1 MGGVDATKRVE
12 AGEAFDVVILSANAI
27 DKLIDSGKILP
38 NSRIDLVKSGVA
50 IAVKEGA
57 QIMDVSSE
65 ETVKQ
70 AVLAANTIAYSTGPS
85 GVYLTEVFEHWGIA
99 EQIKDRIVK
108 VPPGVPVGSLVAK
121 GEVELGFLQLSELL
135 HLKGIIILGPLPTDI
150 QIMTHFQQGSPLKP
164 ISKKPLRY
172 YWTSLHRLRLQRLKS
187 RMAWSRSER
196 KIELSTSVLLFTRF
210 AMSAVASSAVA
221 ITFNTTT
228 YNDVVLAIKRLVVP
242 VFAVTTCFTIR
253 PQATLWG

>member
-1 MGGVDATKRVE
+1 M
-12 AGEAFDVVILSANAI
+12 VILSANAI

-85 GVYLTEVFEHWGIA
+85 GVYLTEVFERWGIA

-108 VPPGVPVGSLVAK
+108 SHQESL
-121 GEVELGFLQLSELL
+121 
-135 HLKGIIILGPLPTDI
+135 
-150 QIMTHFQQGSPLKP
+150 
-164 ISKKPLRY
+164 
-172 YWTSLHRLRLQRLKS
+172 
-187 RMAWSRSER
+187 
-196 KIELSTSVLLFTRF
+196 SVL
-210 AMSAVASSAVA
+210 
-221 ITFNTTT
+221 
-228 YNDVVLAIKRLVVP
+228 
-242 VFAVTTCFTIR
+242 
-253 PQATLWG
+253 W

>member
-1 MGGVDATKRVE
+1 MGGVDAAKRVE

-85 GVYLTEVFEHWGIA
+85 GVYLTEVFERWGIA

-108 VPPGVPVGSLVAK
+108 VPPGVPVGSLAAK
-121 GEVELGFLQLSELL
+121 GEVELGFQQLSELL

-150 QIMTHFQQGSPLKP
+150 QIMTHFSAGVPLKTNQQEA
-164 ISKKPLRY
+164 IK
-172 YWTSLHRLRLQRLKS
+172 
-187 RMAWSRSER
+187 
-196 KIELSTSVLLFTRF
+196 VLLDFL
-210 AMSAVASSAVA
+210 ASPAA
-221 ITFNTTT
+221 TE
-228 YNDVVLAIKRLVVP
+228 AKIKNGMEP
-242 VFAVTTCFTIR
+242 I
-253 PQATLWG
+253 